1 MISLIS
7 QKNIKKSKNM
17 IQTIKEFFPELD
29 FSIEDIIALRDGE
42 WISNEDGY
50 NNTIANIE
58 ITKEKIVKFTILHVQ
73 SALKAA
79 SEKAY
84 VEYIDLETNEIF
96 DYTDVII
103 DDNVGAN
110 INKLSI
116 LNAYPLSN
124 IK

>member
-1 MISLIS
+1 
-7 QKNIKKSKNM
+7 M